1 MFNFCTEKVKNS
13 KKKAVYKTCHRLR
26 KSRKMIEFLIYTNI
40 LISGK
45 GEQQMFCSVCGAE
58 LKEDCNFCTKCG
70 SPVNTANT
78 KIQPKTTKKVQT
90 RNVRR
95 KKEEM
100 FQASSRASFVYCIAA
115 IAFALLAVL
124 CFYQRAEL
132 YGGSLNPDRNADERW
147 DLFMNG
153 TMLVVFAVVCFLSW
167 WGSTKIKLIVGD
179 QSISGVR
186 MIYGGM
192 TKEFEY
198 GYDEISEVKSLF
210 IGILRIKINGKWVAF
225 SNFENVER
233 AKKLIELKIDQ
244 E

>member
-1 MFNFCTEKVKNS
+1 
-13 KKKAVYKTCHRLR
+13 
-26 KSRKMIEFLIYTNI
+26 
-40 LISGK
+40 
-45 GEQQMFCSVCGAE
+45 MFCSVCGAE

-70 SPVNTANT
+70 SPVNMANT
-78 KIQPKTTKKVQT
+78 KIQPKTARKVQT

-100 FQASSRASFVYCIAA
+100 FQASSKASAVYFIATVA
-115 IAFALLAVL
+115 CALFAVL

-132 YGGSLNPDRNADERW
+132 YGGNLNPDRNADERW
-147 DLFMNG
+147 DLFLNG
-153 TMLVVFAVVCFLSW
+153 TMLVVLAVVCFLSW
-167 WGSTKIKLIVGD
+167 WGSTKMKLVVGN

-186 MIYGGM
+186 MIYGGI

-198 GYDEISEVKSLF
+198 DYDEISEVKSLF
-210 IGILRIKINGKWVAF
+210 IGILLLKINGKWVVF
-225 SNFENVER
+225 SNLENVER

>member
-1 MFNFCTEKVKNS
+1 M
-13 KKKAVYKTCHRLR
+13 L
-26 KSRKMIEFLIYTNI
+26 EFLIYTNI

-78 KIQPKTTKKVQT
+78 KIQPKTARKVQT

-95 KKEEM
+95 KKEEI
-100 FQASSRASFVYCIAA
+100 FQASSRASFVYLMVTVTLAFFAA
-115 IAFALLAVL
+115 L

-132 YGGSLNPDRNADERW
+132 YGGSLNPDRNAGERW
-147 DLFMNG
+147 DLFLDGMV
-153 TMLVVFAVVCFLSW
+153 LVVLAVVSLLSW
-167 WGSTKIKLIVGD
+167 WGSTKMKLVVGD

-198 GYDEISEVKSLF
+198 DYDEISEVKSLF
-210 IGILRIKINGKWVAF
+210 TGILRLKINGKWVVF
-225 SNFENVER
+225 SNLENVER